1 MKREHSR
8 RASVGTRAL
17 AALHVAAAAA
27 LCLRR
32 PSVFEMSA
40 DDLHDLPPGVA
51 STPALPA
58 GWSTGWSAE
67 YGRAYYCNAQLG
79 KTQWEPPTA
88 DPLPPPP
95 PTASTAPTR
104 CWPDAQYGGKR

>member
-1 MKREHSR
+1 
-8 RASVGTRAL
+8 
-17 AALHVAAAAA
+17 
-27 LCLRR
+27 
-32 PSVFEMSA
+32 MSA

-51 STPALPA
+51 STPAMPA

-79 KTQWEPPTA
+79 KTQWEPPTT
-88 DPLPPPP
+88 LPPPP

-104 CWPDAQYGGKR
+104 CWPDVDTCVTNGDSRGGAVEAVGGGGGNGSAVGGSHCVLPSCALQ